1 MTSGNG
7 KSSPSYLMTGVYAEP
22 MPRGG
27 DAVRFEDQFVV
38 HTNIVQRA
46 ISRWDTEQQAGRRI
60 GRLDLI
66 FMRW

>member
-1 MTSGNG
+1 
-7 KSSPSYLMTGVYAEP
+7 MTGVYAEP

-66 FMRW
+66 FMRR